1 MCGLNFPVQVNPLV
15 TENDLVK
22 CSRHIAND
30 VDLSTLA
37 VLLGIPVDSTS
48 DHKRRALS
56 LLMQW
61 RKQFESHAY
70 KDTLIKIISECGKE
84 FEKASRV

>member
-1 MCGLNFPVQVNPLV
+1 MQVNPLV

-22 CSRHIAND
+22 CSGYIAD
-30 VDLSTLA
+30 DADLSTLA
-37 VLLGIPVDSTS
+37 VRLGIPLDSTT
-48 DHKRRALS
+48 DPQRYALG

-61 RKQFESHAY
+61 RKQFKSHAY
-70 KDTLIKIISECGKE
+70 KETLINILSQCGKE